1 MEDFRKISCISD
13 SCLNAGFR
21 LSGDIINNQRLSM
34 IVHSA
39 NFDKIDFFSVSDFQ
53 RFSTA
58 LILV

>member
-1 MEDFRKISCISD
+1 
-13 SCLNAGFR
+13 
-21 LSGDIINNQRLSM
+21 M

-58 LILV
+58 LILVWFMQTIFHGDNIHDQLRW